1 MGSHAPAAGHSASKM
16 AQMPYFRF
24 FSQQMRPPPNHVQQ
38 DVLLGGVGG
47 ERMAGF
53 YPASTLLHT
62 QDWLSGNG

>member
-1 MGSHAPAAGHSASKM
+1 M

-38 DVLLGGVGG
+38 DVLSGGVGG
-47 ERMAGF
+47 EQMAGF